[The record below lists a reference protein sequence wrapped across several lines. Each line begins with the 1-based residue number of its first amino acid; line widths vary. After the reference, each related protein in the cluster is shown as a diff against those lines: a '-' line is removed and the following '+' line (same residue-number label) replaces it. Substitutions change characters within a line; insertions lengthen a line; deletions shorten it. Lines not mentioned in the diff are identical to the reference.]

1 MFEFICLTYMLKYSF
16 KMDEAYNL
24 IEKSIKDV
32 LKDGFRT
39 ADIMSDGKE
48 LIGTRKM
55 GDLIKDK
62 ILKAKS

>member
-1 MFEFICLTYMLKYSF
+1 
-16 KMDEAYNL
+16 MDEAYNL